1 MCLINLHTYLL
12 TYLLNSTPQRS
23 TVSQSEVVQMSII
36 CRAIL
41 RVFFVRVCKRNF
53 WSVVTE
59 MPVDLQKQ
67 VLLFTTGSDRIPV
80 GGVSEMMFK
89 ITRVDNVNM

>member
-1 MCLINLHTYLL
+1 M
-12 TYLLNSTPQRS
+12 
-23 TVSQSEVVQMSII
+23 
-36 CRAIL
+36 
-41 RVFFVRVCKRNF
+41 RVCKRNF

>member
-1 MCLINLHTYLL
+1 M
-12 TYLLNSTPQRS
+12 
-23 TVSQSEVVQMSII
+23 E
-36 CRAIL
+36 IL
-41 RVFFVRVCKRNF
+41 RATKQSRVNIGITNIVLCKIFSTAACARNF

-80 GGVSEMMFK
+80 GGLSEMVFK

>member
-1 MCLINLHTYLL
+1 MIK
-12 TYLLNSTPQRS
+12 
-23 TVSQSEVVQMSII
+23 
-36 CRAIL
+36 RAL
-41 RVFFVRVCKRNF
+41 CVRHF

-80 GGVSEMMFK
+80 GGVSEMVFK